1 MSLALVIM
9 LLGACGKDPKD
20 APQTQER
27 HYTQMSISLELDTQ
41 VEAFSNQT
49 PQEPKARAA
58 TFDMGTK
65 GSLTSPKFK
74 ELEDGTKLLCI
85 IRSSNPDQPINYV
98 QAEWKRSG
106 NRYYLKYEDGNFPFQ
121 YDTSKPLGTL
131 YAMLVAG
138 GEWDATNKRLSFS
151 NRITPIKT
159 VGGKEVA
166 TLDVPYFSAW
176 EELEVQTPG
185 PAGLAVRLKDYKTG
199 LSTEPA
205 FVLKPQGMLLRM
217 RVENEMEN
225 PVNGKLRAAKLNK
238 LYIRSTAYSGN
249 GYYDL
254 SEAQV
259 REGAAKAAKTDNEQL
274 LPWMF
279 SDAEAFKTTI
289 FTFTTP
295 LELSTDATSTP
306 AGSVRGMKDYPNSPW
321 VLAWVKAT
329 DQPASLIGQEENNLP
344 KVRTEILAEVEDS
357 RSNTVYSNK
366 DGVDAEEAAG
376 KIVVPSMK
384 ALPVYSSMRLTTK
397 SGANAAFVNGTAYS
411 LTINVQRMP
420 LLLERISEY
429 EVKQSG
435 SAFTDKTYTDVG
447 YFSRAEL
454 MTGSDPDPSKIPL
467 IGNKDNTTW
476 DYPDFE
482 LMASIMGISR
492 AVIGRLGSFSLDDT
506 KLKYPTILSADGDYK
521 PYSNSG
527 RYWLGLTHK
536 EVNGKIEAYTLTF
549 YPNERKRT
557 DKTARYAS
565 IVKYEY
571 DRTDNGLV
579 IMKMTQR
586 YLGTYSLWAAHFPD
600 NTPTGEYKDRLK
612 QDMEHIMKLGDA
624 FWNDPLR
631 KADDIVRYFP
641 LLGYKYNH
649 QSSVLYYGDIG
660 YTIMGITGGNNKYG
674 SAAYSTSLLTHDLQG
689 QVSLLIKIT
698 HIQYPCV
705 CFASHLNNI
714 MDMQAISKSPYEA
727 PEMNIFRLSAPLD
740 MLISFSGDAEIGEF
754 EEGENLDSI

>member
-1 MSLALVIM
+1 MNLQRLGKVSLALVIM

-27 HYTQMSISLELDTQ
+27 HYAQMSISLELDTQ

-49 PQEPKARAA
+49 PQEPGARAA

-85 IRSSNPDQPINYV
+85 IRSSNADQPINYV

-106 NRYYLKYEDGNFPFQ
+106 DRYYLKYEDGKFPFQ
-121 YDTSKPLGTL
+121 YDASKPLGTL

-176 EELEVQTPG
+176 EELEAQTPD

-225 PVNGKLRAAKLNK
+225 PENGKLRAAKLNK
-238 LYIRSTAYSGN
+238 LYVRSTAYSGD

-259 REGAAKAAKTDNEQL
+259 RAGATKAAKTRNEQL
-274 LPWMF
+274 LPWTF
-279 SDAEAFKTTI
+279 SDADALKTTI

-329 DQPASLIGQEENNLP
+329 DQPASLVGQVENNLP

-366 DGVDAEEAAG
+366 EGVDAEEATG

-397 SGANAAFVNGTAYS
+397 SGTNAAFVNGAAYS

-435 SAFTDKTYTDVG
+435 SDFTDKGYTDVG

-454 MTGSDPDPSKIPL
+454 MTGSNPNPNKIPL
-467 IGNKDNTTW
+467 IGNKANTTW
-476 DYPDFE
+476 DYPDYE
-482 LMASIMGISR
+482 LTASIMGISYFTR
-492 AVIGRLGSFSLDDT
+492 FLGSFSLGDT
-506 KLKYPTILSADGDYK
+506 KAKYPAILPATGTYK
-521 PYSNSG
+521 AYSDPI
-527 RYWLGLTHK
+527 RYFQGFTHK
-536 EVNGKIEAYTLTF
+536 EVNGKIEAYTLAL
-549 YPNERKRT
+549 YIDPD
-557 DKTARYAS
+557 DKTARYTS

-586 YLGTYSLWAAHFPD
+586 YLGAYSLWAAHVPDFPHGIAI
-600 NTPTGEYKDRLK
+600 TEYRDYIK
-612 QDMEHIMKLGDA
+612 QDMERIIKQGDA

-641 LLGYKYNH
+641 LLGYKENSH
-649 QSSVLYYGDIG
+649 SSVQDYGVNG
-660 YTIMGITGGNNKYG
+660 FTIMGITGENNKYG
-674 SAAYSTSLLTHDLQG
+674 SAAYSTSHLIHYPGRTSVFADERLLYSIPL
-689 QVSLLIKIT
+689 
-698 HIQYPCV
+698 
-705 CFASHLNNI
+705 
-714 MDMQAISKSPYEA
+714 
-727 PEMNIFRLSAPLD
+727 RLVRQ
-740 MLISFSGDAEIGEF
+740 SFK
-754 EEGENLDSI
+754 

>member
-1 MSLALVIM
+1 MNLLRLGKVSLALVVL
-9 LLGACGKDPKD
+9 LLGACTKDSKD

-27 HYTQMSISLELDTQ
+27 HYAQMSISLELDTQ

-49 PQEPKARAA
+49 PQESGARAA

-85 IRSSNPDQPINYV
+85 IRSSNADQPINYV
-98 QAEWKRSG
+98 QAVWKRSG
-106 NRYYLKYEDGNFPFQ
+106 DRYYLKYEDGKFPFQ
-121 YDTSKPLGTL
+121 YDASKPLGTL

-176 EELEVQTPG
+176 EELEAQTPD

-238 LYIRSTAYSGN
+238 LYVRSTAYSGD

-259 REGAAKAAKTDNEQL
+259 RAGATKTAKTRNEQL
-274 LPWMF
+274 LPWTF
-279 SDAEAFKTTI
+279 SDADALKTTI
-289 FTFTTP
+289 FTFSTP
-295 LELSTDATSTP
+295 LELSTDATSTTP

-329 DQPASLIGQEENNLP
+329 DQPASLVGQVENNLP

-366 DGVDAEEAAG
+366 EGVDAEEATG

-384 ALPVYSSMRLTTK
+384 ALPVYSSMLLTTK
-397 SGANAAFVNGTAYS
+397 SGANAAFVNGAAYS

-435 SAFTDKTYTDVG
+435 SAFTDKRYTDVG

-454 MTGSDPDPSKIPL
+454 MTGSNPNPNKIPL
-467 IGNKDNTTW
+467 IGNKANTTW

-482 LMASIMGISR
+482 LTASIMGINHAASW
-492 AVIGRLGSFSLDDT
+492 LGTVSLDDT
-506 KLKYPTILSADGDYK
+506 KLKYPTILPADGNYK
-521 PYSNSG
+521 PYSNSV
-527 RYWLGLTHK
+527 RFWLGLTHK
-536 EVNGKIEAYTLTF
+536 EVNGKMEAYTLAF
-549 YPNERKRT
+549 YPNERAGT
-557 DKTARYAS
+557 DKTARYTS

-571 DRTDNGLV
+571 DRTDNNGLV

-586 YLGTYSLWAAHFPD
+586 YLGAYSLWAAHFPD
-600 NTPTGEYKDRLK
+600 NTPTAEYKPRLV
-612 QDMEHIMKLGDA
+612 QDMERIMKLGDA

-641 LLGYKYNH
+641 LLGYKETSGSPI
-649 QSSVLYYGDIG
+649 QDYGVNG
-660 YTIMGITGGNNKYG
+660 FTIMGITGGNNKYG
-674 SAAYSTSLLTHDLQG
+674 NAAYSTSLLTHHPAG
-689 QVSLLIKIT
+689 TSI
-698 HIQYPCV
+698 
-705 CFASHLNNI
+705 FANDAYLYSIPL
-714 MDMQAISKSPYEA
+714 
-727 PEMNIFRLSAPLD
+727 RLVRQ
-740 MLISFSGDAEIGEF
+740 SFK
-754 EEGENLDSI
+754 

>member
-1 MSLALVIM
+1 MNLLRLGKVSLALVAL
-9 LLGACGKDPKD
+9 LLGACAKDSKD

-27 HYTQMSISLELDTQ
+27 HYAQMSISLELDTQ

-49 PQEPKARAA
+49 PQESGARAA

-74 ELEDGTKLLCI
+74 ELEDETKLLCI
-85 IRSSNPDQPINYV
+85 IRSSNADQPINYV

-106 NRYYLKYEDGNFPFQ
+106 DRYYLKYEDGKFPFQ
-121 YDTSKPLGTL
+121 YDASKPLGTL

-176 EELEVQTPG
+176 EELEAQTPD

-238 LYIRSTAYSGN
+238 LYVRSTAYSGD

-259 REGAAKAAKTDNEQL
+259 RAGATKPAKTRNEQL
-274 LPWMF
+274 LPWTF
-279 SDAEAFKTTI
+279 SDADALKTTI

-295 LELSTDATSTP
+295 LELSTDATSTTP

-329 DQPASLIGQEENNLP
+329 DQPASLVGQVENNLP

-366 DGVDAEEAAG
+366 EGVDAEEATG

-384 ALPVYSSMRLTTK
+384 ALPVYSSMLLTTK
-397 SGANAAFVNGTAYS
+397 SGANAAFVNGAAYS

-435 SAFTDKTYTDVG
+435 SAFADKTYTGVG

-454 MTGSDPDPSKIPL
+454 MTGSNPNPNKIPL
-467 IGNKDNTTW
+467 IGNKANTTW

-482 LMASIMGISR
+482 LTASIMGINHAASW
-492 AVIGRLGSFSLDDT
+492 LGTVSLDDT
-506 KLKYPTILSADGDYK
+506 KLKYPTILPADGNYK

-536 EVNGKIEAYTLTF
+536 EVNGKMEAYTLAF
-549 YPNERKRT
+549 YPNERPGT
-557 DKTARYAS
+557 DKTARYTS

-571 DRTDNGLV
+571 DRTYNGLV

-586 YLGTYSLWAAHFPD
+586 YLGSYSLWAAHFPD
-600 NTPTGEYKDRLK
+600 NTPTAEYKPRLV
-612 QDMEHIMKLGDA
+612 QDMERIMKLGDA

-641 LLGYKYNH
+641 LLGYKETSG
-649 QSSVLYYGDIG
+649 SSVQDYGVNG
-660 YTIMGITGGNNKYG
+660 FTIMGLTGGNNKYG
-674 SAAYSTSLLTHDLQG
+674 NAAYSTSLLTHHPAG
-689 QVSLLIKIT
+689 TSI
-698 HIQYPCV
+698 
-705 CFASHLNNI
+705 FANDAYLYSIPL
-714 MDMQAISKSPYEA
+714 
-727 PEMNIFRLSAPLD
+727 RLVRQ
-740 MLISFSGDAEIGEF
+740 SFK
-754 EEGENLDSI
+754 